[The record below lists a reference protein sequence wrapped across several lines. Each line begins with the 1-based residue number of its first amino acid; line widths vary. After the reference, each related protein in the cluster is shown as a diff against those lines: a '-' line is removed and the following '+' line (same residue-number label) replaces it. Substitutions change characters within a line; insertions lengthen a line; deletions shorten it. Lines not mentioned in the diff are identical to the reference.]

1 MDTTETP
8 RRSARS
14 EPRLTWHQRHHS
26 SLTRGERAADAMR
39 NKMGSWGFVGGFV
52 AFMVVWAAVNTAGG
66 RWDPY
71 PFILLNL
78 FLSMLAGLQGAILL
92 IAAKRQ
98 DGIAAALAQHDFD
111 TNAAAKVDIE
121 ALLEINHRQLLMLAD
136 LQAILGRTVLEPERA
151 PFPQPDV
158 VPLGA
163 ARRAGSGS

>member
-1 MDTTETP
+1 MDTTHTP
-8 RRSARS
+8 RRSART

-39 NKMGSWGFVGGFV
+39 NKMGSWGFVAGFV
-52 AFMVVWAAVNTAGG
+52 VFMIVWAAVNTAGV

-71 PFILLNL
+71 PYILLNL

-121 ALLEINHRQLLMLAD
+121 ALLAINHRQLLMLAD
-136 LQAILGRTVLEPERA
+136 LQAILGRTVPGAEPAAR
-151 PFPQPDV
+151 PDG

-163 ARRAGSGS
+163 ARRAGSGD